1 MVEAVAQGKSQG
13 PVELKFDLLQR
24 PVQGQPLE
32 IAIAL
37 LPQTAAR
44 SATVA
49 VTGSDGLK
57 VESTEGQFEFPAV
70 EAAQVY
76 RHSIKVTPT
85 AEGFYLL
92 TLSVSLQHD
101 QTVGLARL
109 FGAHPGGQRRRH
121 RLDPLRRGPW
131 RAAGRRGASRNLKR
145 KSRRGGRSTVE
156 PERTGPIQP
165 IMGGFVSRLPVTP
178 QLRNIAIIA
187 HVDHGKTTWS
197 ISCCASRAR
206 STRARTCRS
215 A

>member
-1 MVEAVAQGKSQG
+1 MKLRVIILLAFACTAACHRNQGSAPAARAKPKTGVQAAAPSQASDPQQLTAGMVEAVAQGKAQG

-24 PVQGQPLE
+24 PIQGQPLE
-32 IAIAL
+32 VAIAL

-76 RHSIKVTPT
+76 RHSIKVTPI

-101 QTVGLARL
+101 QTSDSRVFSVPILVGSA
-109 FGAHPGGQRRRH
+109 GATGSTPSGGGPGAQPADVAH
-121 RLDPLRRGPW
+121 RG
-131 RAAGRRGASRNLKR
+131 
-145 KSRRGGRSTVE
+145 T
-156 PERTGPIQP
+156 
-165 IMGGFVSRLPVTP
+165 
-178 QLRNIAIIA
+178 
-187 HVDHGKTTWS
+187 
-197 ISCCASRAR
+197 
-206 STRARTCRS
+206 
-215 A
+215 